1 MLNEEI
7 RSAFRLKAYL
17 QRRLDRSA
25 EILQTDHNRWL
36 WLLENRRL
44 IFAEELRS
52 GQDRLLTK
60 LRNLSLQQ
68 HGIQLN
74 CSRTHTYKRINWL
87 VNNLLQDTSV
97 HKMHHLSA
105 KPVLDHKTEPVTFDT
120 SVFSEYVSS
129 DSNATRSGRDSWL
142 KITRARL
149 WFLSQSFMYSVRYR
163 IQTILSRLISS
174 FCKYSRVFREC
185 TDSSVDK
192 PPRKIISPDLPT
204 TAADSHHAFQLPQTQ
219 PRLVNLSQRVIHPST
234 KDVLEKGPKF
244 CLSQK
249 ITSKIMNSAEV
260 GIERAFYA
268 MKWAAHLEDRRAN
281 TTPADED
288 CAPIS
293 DTDSSQ
299 ASQTVS
305 VPHPRP
311 NFPDSDV
318 QQPPEVDPSA
328 ERKLEQLKSKILKL
342 FTHHKVQEKPNIPS
356 SVLMDLRELKK
367 DDSLIIKQSDKCK
380 SFVLM
385 DKEEYVA

>member
-1 MLNEEI
+1 MTILLNFLHILSNIRNDDLSLEKVNFARLNSKLGHVNSRINFLLDCRSLQLTPAFILHKTSKLKYVPQTTLASKAAKLRLAMLNEEI
-7 RSAFRLKAYL
+7 RSVFRLKAYL

-174 FCKYSRVFREC
+174 FCKYSRVFREY

-219 PRLVNLSQRVIHPST
+219 PRLVNLPQRVIHPST
-234 KDVLEKGPKF
+234 KDVLGK
-244 CLSQK
+244 
-249 ITSKIMNSAEV
+249 
-260 GIERAFYA
+260 
-268 MKWAAHLEDRRAN
+268 
-281 TTPADED
+281 
-288 CAPIS
+288 
-293 DTDSSQ
+293 
-299 ASQTVS
+299 
-305 VPHPRP
+305 
-311 NFPDSDV
+311 
-318 QQPPEVDPSA
+318 
-328 ERKLEQLKSKILKL
+328 
-342 FTHHKVQEKPNIPS
+342 
-356 SVLMDLRELKK
+356 
-367 DDSLIIKQSDKCK
+367 
-380 SFVLM
+380 
-385 DKEEYVA
+385 